1 MGTSKGGHAQPVL
14 SSVIATPNGVGVY
27 SSKQRNMT
35 VLEYAVKFNELARFA
50 PDLVSTD
57 RQRMNRFE
65 GGLNVDLQ
73 EKLAAHMSK
82 SYQELYDRAIN
93 VERKTKLR
101 KEVFENGKRK
111 GKPQEGQSSNI
122 FHKKLNTGYVE
133 ENRNQRQ
140 VPRCNKCNKQGH
152 WARDCRKGTDQCYRC
167 GKQGHI
173 VKDCPVQEQRGHNVN
188 NHGFTRNQGNGQ
200 NSTYSGNANNNRN
213 PPRGPPQAGRVF
225 MMQREEAEADDTVIT
240 GTFPVHSIPGCVLF
254 DSGASHSF
262 ISTAFSRTLNAKP
275 CPKFSAMSVSIP
287 NGESI
292 SCDVM
297 YRNCPILIGG
307 YEFLVDLVQFE
318 LTDFD
323 VILGMDWLSKYQAD
337 INCLNHEITLR
348 RPDGCKVSYRRRK
361 VKPRIISTSKVFKLL
376 AKGFTDTFAM

>member
-1 MGTSKGGHAQPVL
+1 
-14 SSVIATPNGVGVY
+14 
-27 SSKQRNMT
+27 
-35 VLEYAVKFNELARFA
+35 
-50 PDLVSTD
+50 
-57 RQRMNRFE
+57 MNRFE

-122 FHKKLNTGYVE
+122 FNKKLNIGHLE
-133 ENRNQRQ
+133 GNRNQRQ
-140 VPRCNKCNKQGH
+140 VPQCNKCNKQGH
-152 WARDCRKGTDQCYRC
+152 WARDCRKGTDQCYLC
-167 GKQGHI
+167 
-173 VKDCPVQEQRGHNVN
+173 
-188 NHGFTRNQGNGQ
+188 
-200 NSTYSGNANNNRN
+200 
-213 PPRGPPQAGRVF
+213 GPPQAGRVY

-262 ISTAFSRTLNAKP
+262 ISTTFSRTLNAKP
-275 CPKFSAMSVSIP
+275 CPKFSAMPVSVP

-297 YRNCPILIGG
+297 YRNCHILIGG
-307 YEFLVDLVQFE
+307 YEFLVDPVQFE

-348 RPDGCKVSYRRRK
+348 GPNGCKVSYRRRRS
-361 VKPRIISTSKVFKLL
+361 KPRIISTSKVFKLL
-376 AKGFTDTFAM
+376 EKGEDGSAIKVPLRDAATKEVVLGAPEYSARVEIVVLEGDFDGLWVYSSYANLCFLGNSSEKLA

>member
-1 MGTSKGGHAQPVL
+1 
-14 SSVIATPNGVGVY
+14 
-27 SSKQRNMT
+27 
-35 VLEYAVKFNELARFA
+35 
-50 PDLVSTD
+50 
-57 RQRMNRFE
+57 MNRFE

-101 KEVFENGKRK
+101 KEVFEMVRGKENLK
-111 GKPQEGQSSNI
+111 KANQAT
-122 FHKKLNTGYVE
+122 FHKKLNTGLE
-133 ENRNQRQ
+133 EI
-140 VPRCNKCNKQGH
+140 VIKDKFL
-152 WARDCRKGTDQCYRC
+152 
-167 GKQGHI
+167 GHI

-348 RPDGCKVSYRRRK
+348 RPDGCKGCYGYLCNVIDLTKPEVSLSDIPIVKEYPDVFPEDIPGMPPQREIDFSIDLIPGAAPISKAPYRMAPAELQELKKQLDECSRK
-361 VKPRIISTSKVFKLL
+361 GTSDPVFHPGVHQSCL
-376 AKGFTDTFAM
+376 